1 MRALLALLLSVIL
14 AVASQGEAVARSEMA
29 GASDLVLCAQSG
41 ASTVTLDANG
51 HPVHARACT
60 HCLAAGV
67 VADLP
72 SRADV
77 AAPASRVVRLRP
89 PVIAAQAFQA
99 AISPTARAPPG
110 ILV

>member
-41 ASTVTLDANG
+41 TSTVTLDTNG
-51 HPVHARACT
+51 HPIHARACT

-72 SRADV
+72 SRTDV
-77 AAPASRVVRLRP
+77 VAPATRAERLHP
-89 PVIAAQAFQA
+89 PVIVAQTFRA
-99 AISPTARAPPG
+99 AIFPTARAPPG
-110 ILV
+110 VLV